1 MEYKRQKRL
10 IYNRG
15 GIDADPTDRQWM
27 QHALQ
32 LAARGEAE
40 DEVPVG
46 CVIVQDG
53 QIIGEGWNRPI
64 GDSDPTAHAEI
75 VALRD
80 AGARLDNYRLCD
92 STLYVTLEP
101 CPMCAGA
108 IVHARVARV
117 VYGAVDPKG
126 GAAGSVF
133 DLLPTDERFNHKVSV
148 QGGVLHEACGS
159 LLKDFFRQRRKQQ
172 KESKLT
178 P

>member
-1 MEYKRQKRL
+1 MTIL
-10 IYNRG
+10 
-15 GIDADPTDRQWM
+15 ADPMER
-27 QHALQ
+27 ALQ
-32 LAARGEAE
+32 LAREAAE
-40 DEVPVG
+40 AGEVPVG
-46 CVIVQDG
+46 AVIVDPATG
-53 QIIGEGWNRPI
+53 AIVAEGANAPI
-64 GDSDPTAHAEI
+64 SGHDPTAHAEI

-117 VYGAVDPKG
+117 VYGADDPKG

-148 QGGVLHEACGS
+148 QGGLLHEACGS